1 MQWDGHLDN
10 LSSELKE
17 PRSEKKGCSIHSLRE
32 TVCLNGLTFGWLWLW
47 ICFELSSSIA
57 RAMKE
62 GVGRLKDLDCRL
74 RGVFG
79 GWNEQWTWGPELG
92 HHVKPS
98 SPHGQSG
105 QTKGSGHRLGPVLII
120 RKLPLRESPFHMHTG
135 YYRACHSATMVVSQ
149 VCQRLPVHQLIWS
162 FSQRTKYSAL
172 SKEILRVQP
181 AETTAAAKRR
191 TFGH

>member
-17 PRSEKKGCSIHSLRE
+17 PRSVKKRLFNSQSPGNRLLKRPYIWYHL
-32 TVCLNGLTFGWLWLW
+32 VVDLLW
-47 ICFELSSSIA
+47 IIIFHCTCN
-57 RAMKE
+57 E
-62 GVGRLKDLDCRL
+62 GRCRTT
-74 RGVFG
+74 
-79 GWNEQWTWGPELG
+79 Q
-92 HHVKPS
+92 
-98 SPHGQSG
+98 
-105 QTKGSGHRLGPVLII
+105 RLGPSSRRTI
-120 RKLPLRESPFHMHTG
+120 RKLLRESPFHMHTG
-135 YYRACHSATMVVSQ
+135 YYLACHSATMVVFQ

-162 FSQRTKYSAL
+162 CSQRTKYSAL